1 MHVPDCQIR
10 DRLDGGLVSA
20 WDAEKAAERAQTAY
34 RYVAEVY
41 PRGAGYEPLDAH
53 TEAAHEAERA
63 GDWPAF
69 EDALRNLMRAA
80 KREAL
85 KVKEAA

>member
-1 MHVPDCQIR
+1 M
-10 DRLDGGLVSA
+10 SA
-20 WDAEKAAERAQTAY
+20 WDAEKAAERAQRAY

-41 PRGAGYEPLDAH
+41 PRGAGYAPLDGY
-53 TEAAHEAERA
+53 TKAADEAERT

-80 KREAL
+80 KREAAR
-85 KVKEAA
+85 ERAA